1 MDKEIKK
8 LKQELVRYGKKII
21 EKGLAVGPGGNI
33 SAREGKVIYLS
44 PSGYS
49 FDELNEDDYV
59 GVNLKTGKITE
70 GTLSMK

>member
-33 SAREGKVIYLS
+33 SAREGSVIYLS

-59 GVNLKTGKITE
+59 GENLKTGKITE